1 MNVKSDKFMMGY
13 IDKELSVNEYDEIEK
28 GLSKQDK
35 HRFDK
40 EATFEEVISEKI
52 SEEVRCPDKLWEGLK
67 DKIGANS
74 AKQKRIKFIY
84 KMVASIAIVI
94 GAVLFMNKDRI
105 NLYQHQK
112 VINNSINK
120 FFDGEASLTT
130 IASIQK
136 VFDKNNIKITL
147 AMKEDGCLM
156 PNCDMSHL
164 SGGCSIKSLGGKET
178 EDAIIL
184 GFYCPG
190 CKYPTKLIVYKN
202 RKDIETKKGEY
213 VKTIGNYQMVAISK
227 HNPKQLFELITKKTG
242 VI

>member
-1 MNVKSDKFMMGY
+1 
-13 IDKELSVNEYDEIEK
+13 
-28 GLSKQDK
+28 
-35 HRFDK
+35 
-40 EATFEEVISEKI
+40 
-52 SEEVRCPDKLWEGLK
+52 
-67 DKIGANS
+67 
-74 AKQKRIKFIY
+74 
-84 KMVASIAIVI
+84 MVASIAIVM
-94 GAVLFMNKDRI
+94 GTLFFMNKNKI
-105 NLYQHQK
+105 NLYRHNK
-112 VINNSINK
+112 LITASINNYFNGKPSLKSIS
-120 FFDGEASLTT
+120 E
-130 IASIQK
+130 IQK
-136 VFDKNNIKITL
+136 AFDKNKINITL
-147 AMKEDGCLM
+147 NLDEKNCLM